1 MLISL
6 KTILGIIQMETKLTG
21 HQIREKFAHFF
32 KNSRHEKVASSSLI
46 PHNDK
51 TLLFCNAGMNQ
62 FKDYFTGK
70 ATPANRRAV
79 SIQKCVRAGGKHND
93 LENVGHT
100 SRHHTFFEM
109 LGNFSFGDYFKE
121 DAIKFAWE
129 FLTVELKIPKDLL
142 YVTVHYSDDEARK
155 IWNEKIGIPLEK
167 IFTKGDKDNFWE
179 MGEFGPCGPCSEIF
193 FDHGEQYTDK
203 ELVRIDP
210 NDLLEDEKRYVEI
223 WNLVFM
229 QFEKTPEGRFSL
241 PKPSIDTGAGL
252 ERVAAAL
259 QGCYNNYN
267 TDIFT
272 SIMTKIEELS
282 GKKYLAE
289 NGSDLPHT
297 AAFRVV
303 ADHIRSSTML
313 ITDGVIPSNEGRGYV
328 LRRIIRR
335 AVKYLNEL
343 GVKEISFYKLI
354 PAVFESLGAEYPQ
367 NASNAELATK
377 LLELEERKFR
387 ETLEN
392 GLKFLNEAISKDV
405 QNNLLSGAS
414 AFKLYDTYG
423 FPVDLTEMYL
433 EERNLLLDHAG
444 FEKAMQE
451 QKEMSR
457 KSWKGA
463 MDNSDKIFHAI
474 KEKHG
479 VTQFVG
485 YEQLTTEA
493 KLIAVETFGDQ
504 KALVFDTT
512 SFYGEG
518 GGQVGDIG
526 VVMSGKNII
535 AHIEDTQK
543 PVDGLYVHL
552 SLDADALVVG
562 EKYTLAVDTHTRQL
576 TMRNHSATH
585 LLQSALIK
593 VLGPHV
599 KQAGSLV
606 TPEKLRFDFTHL
618 QALTKEEIQKVE
630 DMVNAEIQKGN
641 AVNSDIMNMDDAVKK
656 GAMAL
661 FGEKYGNVVRVLS
674 MGEFSTELCGGT
686 HIHNTAEIALI
697 TILSE
702 ASLATG
708 IRRIEA
714 TTSET
719 AIHHLGHRSQLFKK
733 VEALLSDKEDK
744 AILKIENLIKDLKEK
759 QKEIESLKDKIQ
771 ATEAK
776 ELFSHTEKIGGID
789 VAILEVGID
798 HDLRKLSDL
807 FINKF
812 QNGAVVLYNKNG
824 AVLVRASKGAAKL
837 NAGVA
842 LKEILTVVNGRG
854 GGKPDI
860 AQGSGEAALISKL
873 KAQAL
878 AVLTSQLG

>member
-1 MLISL
+1 
-6 KTILGIIQMETKLTG
+6 METKLTG
-21 HQIREKFAHFF
+21 QQIREKFAHYF
-32 KNSRHEKVASSSLI
+32 KQSHHEKVASSSLI

-70 ATPANRRAV
+70 ATPSNRRAV

-109 LGNFSFGDYFKE
+109 LGNFSFGDYFKV
-121 DAIKFAWE
+121 DAIELAWN

-155 IWNEKIGIPLEK
+155 IWNEKIGLPLER

-203 ELVRIDP
+203 DLVRKDP

-282 GKKYLAE
+282 GKKYLDPKGNE
-289 NGSDLPHT
+289 LPHT

-335 AVKYLNEL
+335 AIKYLNEL

-354 PAVFESLGAEYPQ
+354 PAVFESLGKEYPQ
-367 NASNAELATK
+367 NASNSELATK

-392 GLKFLNEAISKDV
+392 GIKFLNEAIAKEV
-405 QNNLLSGAS
+405 KEKTLAGTA

-433 EERNLLLDHAG
+433 HDLGLNLDHAG
-444 FEKAMQE
+444 FEKAMKE
-451 QKEMSR
+451 QKELSR

-463 MDNSDKIFHAI
+463 MDNSDKIFHSI

-479 VTQFVG
+479 ATAFMG
-485 YEQLTTEA
+485 YEHFKTEA
-493 KLIAVETFGDQ
+493 TLIAVESFGDQ
-504 KALVFDTT
+504 KALVFNSTP
-512 SFYGEG
+512 FYGEG
-518 GGQVGDIG
+518 GGQVGDLG

-535 AHIEDTQK
+535 AHIDDTQK
-543 PVDGLYVHL
+543 PVDGLFVHL
-552 SLDADALVVG
+552 SSDADALIVG
-562 EKYTLAVDTHTRQL
+562 EKYTLAVDEHTRNL

-593 VLGPHV
+593 VLGTHV

-618 QALTKEEIQKVE
+618 QALSREEILQVE
-630 DMVNAEIQKGN
+630 NLVNQEIQKGMSVDAN
-641 AVNSDIMNMDDAVKK
+641 TMNMDEAIKK

-661 FGEKYGNVVRVLS
+661 FGEKYGNVVRVLT

-686 HIHNTAEIALI
+686 HVHNTGEIGLI

-708 IRRIEA
+708 VRRIEA

-719 AIHHLGHRSQLFKK
+719 AINYLTNRSQLLKK
-733 VEALLSDKEDK
+733 VESMFNDKEER
-744 AILKIENLIKDLKEK
+744 ALVKIENTLKDLKEK
-759 QKEIESLKDKIQ
+759 LKEIESLKDKIQ

-776 ELFSHTEKIGGID
+776 DLFNNTEKIGGLDI
-789 VAILEVGID
+789 AILEAPID
-798 HDLRKLSDL
+798 SDLRKLSDL
-807 FINKF
+807 YISKF
-812 QNGAVVLYNKNG
+812 QNGAVVLFNKNG
-824 AVLVRASKGAAKL
+824 SVLVRASKGAAKL
-837 NAGVA
+837 NAGEV
-842 LKEILTVVNGRG
+842 LKEILSVINGKG
-854 GGKPDI
+854 GGKPDM
-860 AQGSGEAALISKL
+860 AQGSGDATMISKIVP
-873 KAQAL
+873 QAR
-878 AVLTSQLG
+878 AVLTSKLG

>member
-1 MLISL
+1 MN
-6 KTILGIIQMETKLTG
+6 TKLSG
-21 HQIREKFAHFF
+21 HQIREKFAHYF
-32 KNSRHEKVASSSLI
+32 KKTGHEKVASSSLI

-70 ATPANRRAV
+70 ATPGNRRAV

-121 DAIKFAWE
+121 EAIKFAWE
-129 FLTVELKIPKDLL
+129 FLTVELQIPKDLL

-155 IWNEKIGIPLEK
+155 IWNEKIGLPLDR

-267 TDIFT
+267 TDIFA
-272 SIMTKIEELS
+272 SIMKKIEELS
-282 GKKYLAE
+282 GKKYLAAD
-289 NGSDLPHT
+289 GSELAHT

-343 GVKEISFYKLI
+343 EVKEISFYKLI
-354 PAVFESLGAEYPQ
+354 PAVFESLGQEYPQ
-367 NASNAELATK
+367 NASNAELAIK

-392 GLKFLNEAISKDV
+392 GLKFLNEAIAKDV
-405 QNNLLSGAS
+405 KNKTLAGTA
-414 AFKLYDTYG
+414 AFRLYDTFG

-433 EERNLLLDHAG
+433 LDHGLTLDHAG
-444 FEKAMQE
+444 FDKAMQE

-474 KEKHG
+474 KEQHG
-479 VTQFVG
+479 TTAFLG
-485 YEQLTTEA
+485 YDHFKSEA
-493 KLIAVETFGDQ
+493 TLIAIESFGDQ
-504 KALVFDTT
+504 KALIFNATP
-512 SFYGEG
+512 FYGEG

-535 AHIEDTQK
+535 AHIDDTQK
-543 PVDGLYVHL
+543 PVDGLFVHL
-552 SLDADALVVG
+552 SKDADALVIG
-562 EKYTLAVDTHTRQL
+562 EKYTLAVDEHTRRL

-618 QALTKEEIQKVE
+618 QALSKEEIQQVE
-630 DMVNAEIQKGN
+630 NLVNAEIQKSLAISAN
-641 AVNSDIMNMDDAVKK
+641 TMNMDEAVKK

-686 HIHNTAEIALI
+686 HVHNTGEIGLI

-719 AIHHLGHRSQLFKK
+719 AIHHLTHRSLLLKK
-733 VEALLSDKEDK
+733 VEALFNDKEDK
-744 AILKIENLIKDLKEK
+744 AVGKIEILLKDLKDK
-759 QKEIESLKDKIQ
+759 QKEIEALKDKIQ
-771 ATEAK
+771 ATESK
-776 ELFSHTEKIGGID
+776 ELFSTVEKIGGID
-789 VAILEVGID
+789 VGIIEAGAD
-798 HDLRKLSDL
+798 SDLRKLSDL
-807 FINKF
+807 FISKF
-812 QNGAVVLYNKNG
+812 QNGAVVLYNNKG
-824 AVLVRASKGAAKL
+824 SVLVRASKGAVKL
-837 NAGVA
+837 NAGEA

-854 GGKPDI
+854 GGKADI
-860 AQGSGEAALISKL
+860 AQGSGEAALVSKI
-873 KAQAL
+873 KAHAH
-878 AVLTSQLG
+878 AVLTSKLG

>member
-1 MLISL
+1 MN
-6 KTILGIIQMETKLTG
+6 TKLSG
-21 HQIREKFAHFF
+21 HQIREKFAHYF
-32 KNSRHEKVASSSLI
+32 KKTGHEKVASSSLI

-70 ATPANRRAV
+70 ATPGNRRAV

-121 DAIKFAWE
+121 EAIKFAWE
-129 FLTVELKIPKDLL
+129 FLTVELQIPKDLL

-155 IWNEKIGIPLEK
+155 IWNEKIGLPLDR

-267 TDIFT
+267 TDIFA
-272 SIMTKIEELS
+272 SIMKKIEELS
-282 GKKYLAE
+282 GKKYLAAD
-289 NGSDLPHT
+289 GSELAHT

-343 GVKEISFYKLI
+343 EVKEISFYKLI
-354 PAVFESLGAEYPQ
+354 PAVFESLGQEYPQ
-367 NASNAELATK
+367 NASNAELAIK

-392 GLKFLNEAISKDV
+392 GLKFLNEAIAKDV
-405 QNNLLSGAS
+405 KNKTLAGTA
-414 AFKLYDTYG
+414 AFRLYDTFG

-433 EERNLLLDHAG
+433 LDHGLTLDHAG
-444 FEKAMQE
+444 FDKAMQE

-474 KEKHG
+474 KEQHG
-479 VTQFVG
+479 TTAFLG
-485 YEQLTTEA
+485 YDHFKSEA
-493 KLIAVETFGDQ
+493 TLIAIESFGDQ
-504 KALVFDTT
+504 KALIFNATP
-512 SFYGEG
+512 FYGEG

-535 AHIEDTQK
+535 AHIDDTQK
-543 PVDGLYVHL
+543 PVDGLFVHL
-552 SLDADALVVG
+552 SKDADALVIG
-562 EKYTLAVDTHTRQL
+562 EKYTLAVDEHTRRL

-618 QALTKEEIQKVE
+618 QALSKEEIQQVE
-630 DMVNAEIQKGN
+630 NLVNAEIQKSLAISAN
-641 AVNSDIMNMDDAVKK
+641 TMNMDEAVKK

-686 HIHNTAEIALI
+686 HVHNTGEIGLI

-719 AIHHLGHRSQLFKK
+719 AIHHLTHRSLLLKK
-733 VEALLSDKEDK
+733 VEALFNDKEDK
-744 AILKIENLIKDLKEK
+744 AVGKIEILLKDLKDK
-759 QKEIESLKDKIQ
+759 QKEIEALKDKIQ
-771 ATEAK
+771 ATESK
-776 ELFSHTEKIGGID
+776 ELFSTVEKIGGID
-789 VAILEVGID
+789 VGIIEAD
-798 HDLRKLSDL
+798 ADSDLRKLSDL
-807 FINKF
+807 FISKF
-812 QNGAVVLYNKNG
+812 QNGAVVLYNNKG
-824 AVLVRASKGAAKL
+824 SVLVRASKGAAKL
-837 NAGVA
+837 NAGEA

-854 GGKPDI
+854 GGKADI
-860 AQGSGEAALISKL
+860 AQGSGEAALVSKI
-873 KAQAL
+873 KAHAH
-878 AVLTSQLG
+878 AVLTSKLG

>member
-1 MLISL
+1 
-6 KTILGIIQMETKLTG
+6 METTLTG
-21 HQIREKFAHFF
+21 QEIREKFAQYF
-32 KNSRHEKVASSSLI
+32 KKSGHEKVSSSSLI

-70 ATPANRRAV
+70 ATPSNRRAV

-121 DAIKFAWE
+121 DAIKFAWD
-129 FLTVELKIPKDLL
+129 FLTVELKIPKNLL
-142 YVTVHYSDDEARK
+142 YVTVHYSDDEARR
-155 IWNEKIGIPLEK
+155 IWNEKIGLPLER

-179 MGEFGPCGPCSEIF
+179 MGEYGPCGPCSEIF

-203 ELVRIDP
+203 ELVRIDQS
-210 NDLLEDEKRYVEI
+210 DLLEDEKRYVEI

-229 QFEKTPEGRFSL
+229 QFEKTPEGRFTL

-267 TDIFT
+267 TDIFS
-272 SIMTKIEELS
+272 SIMKKIEALS
-282 GKKYLAE
+282 GKKYLAAD
-289 NGSDLPHT
+289 GSDLPHT

-335 AVKYLNEL
+335 AIKYLNEL

-354 PAVFESLGAEYPQ
+354 PSVFESLGTEYPQ

-377 LLELEERKFR
+377 LLELEEKKFR

-392 GLKFLNEAISKDV
+392 GLKFLNEAVLKDV
-405 QNNLLSGAS
+405 TDKTLSGAA

-423 FPVDLTEMYL
+423 FPVDLTQMYL
-433 EERNLLLDHAG
+433 ADLGLNLDHGG
-444 FEKAMQE
+444 FEKKMQE
-451 QKEMSR
+451 QKELSR

-474 KEKHG
+474 KEKFGATH
-479 VTQFVG
+479 FAG
-485 YEQLTTEA
+485 YEKYSIEA
-493 KLIAVETFGDQ
+493 KLLSVENFGDQ

-512 SFYGEG
+512 TFYGEG

-526 VVMSGKNII
+526 TVMSGKNII
-535 AHIEDTQK
+535 AHISDTQK
-543 PVDGLYVHL
+543 PVDELYVHL
-552 SLDADALVVG
+552 SSDADALIIG
-562 EKYTLAVDTHTRQL
+562 EKYTLAVDEHTRNL

-585 LLQSALIK
+585 LLQAALIK

-630 DMVNAEIQKGN
+630 ELVNTEIQKGQHID
-641 AVNSDIMNMDDAVKK
+641 SKIMNMDEAVKI

-661 FGEKYGNVVRVLS
+661 FGEKYGNEVRVLK

-686 HIHNTAEIALI
+686 HVHNTGEINLI

-708 IRRIEA
+708 VRRIEA

-719 AIHHLGHRSQLFKK
+719 AIHHLSNRSHLLKK
-733 VEALLSDKEDK
+733 VESIFNDKEEK
-744 AILKIENLIKDLKEK
+744 AINKIETLLKDLKEK
-759 QKEIESLKDKIQ
+759 QKEIEFLKDKIQ
-771 ATEAK
+771 AAESK
-776 ELFSHTEKIGGID
+776 DLFSGVEKIGDLDI
-789 VAILEVGID
+789 AIIEAPADSDI
-798 HDLRKLSDL
+798 RKLSDL
-807 FINKF
+807 FISKF
-812 QNGAVVLYNKNG
+812 QNGAAVIYNKNG
-824 AVLVRASKGAAKL
+824 SVLVRASKSATKI
-837 NAGVA
+837 NAGEV
-842 LKEILTVVNGRG
+842 LKEILTVINGKG
-854 GGKPDI
+854 GGKQDI
-860 AQGSGEAALISKL
+860 AQGSGDMTLISKIKPHAHKIL
-873 KAQAL
+873 STK
-878 AVLTSQLG
+878 LG